1 MPSIGKSGSSKIPSS
16 NSKNVIKKENLGTV
30 ESQHKKKIDVL
41 NKRKK
46 DLPALKRKLIT
57 LNKKLKTT
65 NNPDSKN
72 DIINQINNINEDILK
87 IQNNGELFDY
97 YMNVGPLL
105 FKYFDERNNIGNC
118 SNNPRNTS
126 KVRRKGGITD
136 FLNKSRIDKEL
147 DNEIKQSNK
156 GITGP
161 GDMISDN
168 LKTNMTPFQMLDDYL
183 SKTDPN
189 WVKKTN
195 DDKAFIGNEEAEH
208 FCEDCKCIKILLHKE
223 SKVVCPKC
231 GIQDTVIIE
240 SDIPSY
246 KDPPPEMN
254 YFEYKRINHFNELL
268 VQFQAKES
276 THIPKEV
283 YDMIRK
289 ELKKERKSVNDLNFS
304 RVKRYLK
311 KYSHLGYNHYY
322 DHTFH
327 IINKMNGQ
335 KPLSMTPEMEEKLRY
350 LFLQIQKPFDKY
362 CPTGRKNFISYN
374 FVFYKFCEML
384 GYDEFLKYF
393 PLLKSKEKLYQQE
406 QIWKKICD
414 DIGF

>member
-30 ESQHKKKIDVL
+30 ESQHKKKIETF

-46 DLPALKRKLIT
+46 ELPALKRKLT
-57 LNKKLKTT
+57 ALNKKLKLAGGDEEEI
-65 NNPDSKN
+65 NREIKEVEKN
-72 DIINQINNINEDILK
+72 
-87 IQNNGELFDY
+87 IQNIENNEEIFDY

-105 FKYFDERNNIGNC
+105 FQYFDQRNNVSGNT
-118 SNNPRNTS
+118 NKITT
-126 KVRRKGGITD
+126 RRKGGISD
-136 FLNKSRIDKEL
+136 FLNKTREENEQAKLKEMT
-147 DNEIKQSNK
+147 KK
-156 GITGP
+156 GYTGP
-161 GDMISDN
+161 KSNMEMIRDN
-168 LKTNMTPFQMLDDYL
+168 KKKTMTRFQMLDDYL

-189 WVKKTN
+189 WVRKTDETPEKN
-195 DDKAFIGNEEAEH
+195 SSVEH
-208 FCEDCKCIKILLHKE
+208 FCEDCQCLKILLHKE
-223 SKVVCPKC
+223 SKAVCPKC
-231 GIQDTVIIE
+231 GIQETVIIE

-283 YDMIRK
+283 YEMIRN
-289 ELKKERKSVNDLNFS
+289 ELRKERKTVNDLNFS

-350 LFLQIQKPFDKY
+350 LFLQIQKPFEKY
-362 CPTGRKNFISYN
+362 CPPGRKNFISYN

-384 GYDEFLKYF
+384 DYNEFLKYF

-406 QIWKKICD
+406 QIWKKICE
-414 DIGF
+414 DIGWN